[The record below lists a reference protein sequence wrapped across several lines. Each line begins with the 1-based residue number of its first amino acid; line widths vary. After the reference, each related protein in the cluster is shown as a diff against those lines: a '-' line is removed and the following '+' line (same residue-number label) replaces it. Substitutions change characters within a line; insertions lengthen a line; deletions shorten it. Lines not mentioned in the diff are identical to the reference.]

1 MTFEVET
8 IFQVKDKV
16 VVMGLVL
23 SDQISINDSFSY
35 ITNDGTIKES
45 LVLGVEKFREVGL
58 THVYKNDNVGL
69 SIKGD
74 KLDFYDGQKFYK
86 LKKTELE
93 SHIKTNG
100 IESLTKDVS
109 SKKEII
115 PLTKMNEELKVFISE
130 NVELVRLSFKK
141 ILQDYEYNKRI
152 GIGYYSV
159 SSSTIE
165 RGLNIGYSDGFK
177 IKYSIESLELVIQAP
192 DTGELTLLQYEEF
205 DDQLKKFHVDMTEDE
220 AISILKKLKDK
231 VDLGIISPLEFDSK
245 KTELLPYMKNT

>member
-1 MTFEVET
+1 
-8 IFQVKDKV
+8 
-16 VVMGLVL
+16 
-23 SDQISINDSFSY
+23 
-35 ITNDGTIKES
+35 
-45 LVLGVEKFREVGL
+45 

-93 SHIKTNG
+93 SYIKTNG

-115 PLTKMNEELKVFISE
+115 PLTKMNEELKIFISE
-130 NVELVRLSFKK
+130 NVELVRLGFKK

-165 RGLNIGYSDGFK
+165 RGLNIRYSDGFK

-231 VDLGIISPLEFDSK
+231 VDLGIISPL
-245 KTELLPYMKNT
+245 